1 MTNYIKN
8 KTVILFVLLV
18 SAYFGVMNGS
28 AEAQQQ
34 NNSAV
39 LDQVEILIGMGDS
52 IGAGVQSGDASSATQ
67 QFSYINFI
75 AMQTGLPFGIPFI
88 SSGPLGVVG
97 DTSNRSRID
106 PSSYASNL
114 AISGADLNSLLRARN
129 GAATESE
136 ISSETDLVLFPW
148 PGSQIEIAE
157 YISQAIGHPLV
168 VCWIGNNDVLSAVTS
183 YDNLNA
189 TQMTSVEDFFNN
201 FVEIARRLNAMNS
214 PVVVANIPDVTK
226 IALLMDRQDLIRF
239 LGSDYG
245 LPAGYYTTI
254 VSMMLVKLGL
264 EDGSNFSNPDY
275 VLDSSEV
282 ALIQQRTAIFNDIIK
297 YVALT
302 YNIPVVDINSLFNE
316 LAANPPVVFGIPVTN
331 SYLGGFFSL
340 DGVHP
345 SNFGHAVLANAFIQK
360 LDEYYGAGIPLL
372 SYDQL
377 IQLFISDPFI
387 DKDGDGRVTG
397 RFGAGLLETI
407 APSLGFSG
415 DENDF
420 DPNISPAQSGTV
432 SNLQEQAVKSGITR
446 EDVINAFR
454 GITGR

>member
-1 MTNYIKN
+1 MTYSVKN
-8 KTVILFVLLV
+8 KIVIFIALLV
-18 SAYFGVMNGS
+18 STSFGVMNGS
-28 AEAQQQ
+28 AEAQLQ
-34 NNSAV
+34 NNSAAM
-39 LDQVEILIGMGDS
+39 DQVQILIGMGDS
-52 IGAGVQSGDASSATQ
+52 IGAGVQSGNASSVTQ
-67 QFSYINFI
+67 QFSYLNFI

-114 AISGADLNSLLRARN
+114 ATSGADLNSLLRARN
-129 GAATESE
+129 GAATEAE

-168 VCWIGNNDVLSAVTS
+168 VCWIGNNDVLSAATS

-189 TQMTSVEDFFNN
+189 TQMTSIEDFFNN

-226 IALLMDRQDLIRF
+226 IAFLMDRLDLIRF

-245 LPAGYYTTI
+245 LPEGDYTTI
-254 VSMMLVKLGL
+254 VPMMLVKLGL
-264 EDGSNFSNPDY
+264 EDGSIFSNPDY
-275 VLDSSEV
+275 VLDAGEV
-282 ALIQQRTAIFNDIIK
+282 TLIQERTAVFNNIIK
-297 YVALT
+297 YVSLT

-331 SYLGGFFSL
+331 SFLGGFFSL
-340 DGVHP
+340 DGIHP

-360 LDEYYGAGIPLL
+360 LNEYYGAGIPLL
-372 SYDQL
+372 SYEQL
-377 IQLFISDPFI
+377 IELFISDPFI
-387 DKDGDGRVTG
+387 DKDSDGRVTG
-397 RFGAGLLETI
+397 RFGAGLLETMSP
-407 APSLGFSG
+407 ALGLSG

-420 DPNISPAQSGTV
+420 DPGISASQSGAG
-432 SNLQEQAVKSGITR
+432 SALQERSGAGGVTR

-454 GITGR
+454 GIGM